1 MNLNNLLKDSL
12 YAKLF
17 APILLT
23 FGAIII
29 LMMVYIPS
37 ITKENAIAAAIPSAE
52 STAKQ
57 YKTIRSYYTKN
68 VVKKVL
74 ASSNIKPHFDHQGQT
89 GKIPLPATFIH
100 DISTELSS
108 KGVME
113 LKLYS
118 PFPFPNRSNRQ
129 LDSFGLEAW
138 EALNRNP
145 KQTFNRTDTING
157 KQVVRVAVA
166 DTMSAEGCVTCH
178 NNHPDTPKSDWKL
191 NDVRGVLEVQ
201 IPIDNLIIAGK
212 NLSTKII
219 TLMITGLIITI
230 GLLFFLFRQLISR
243 RLVEISNAMKEISD
257 GDGDLSQRLPTSTND
272 EVGRITQSFNH
283 FVEKLE
289 NSLKQISTQTHQ
301 LADTAQGLISTTEQL
316 QQETLCQQQET
327 DQVATA
333 MNEITATVQ
342 EVANFAATTASS
354 ADATNQETKNGREIV
369 ADNMQSVEKLSK
381 EIAEAA
387 EVVANLEADS
397 QNIGSVLDVIRGIAE
412 QTNLLALNAAI
423 EAARAGEQGRGFAV
437 VADEVRTLASRTQSS
452 TEEIQQMIE
461 QLQQRTKVAVS
472 SITKGNDSLQNS
484 LEHAS
489 HTNDVICS
497 IADSITNIHNLNTQI
512 ATAAEEQTAASE
524 EVNRNIHNI
533 ADVATRSS
541 ESSMQLLRSAEDINH
556 VVSAINKQLK
566 RFTSSD

>member
-1 MNLNNLLKDSL
+1 MNSLLNDSL
-12 YAKLF
+12 YTKLF
-17 APILLT
+17 APIVLI

-29 LMMVYIPS
+29 VMMVYIPS
-37 ITKENAIAAAIPSAE
+37 ITKENAIKSAIPSAE
-52 STAKQ
+52 STVKQ
-57 YKTIRSYYTKN
+57 YKAIRGYYTKK

-74 ASSNIKPHFDHQGQT
+74 ATSNIKPHFNHEGQA
-89 GKIPLPATFIH
+89 GRIPLPATFIH
-100 DISTELSS
+100 DISKEFSS
-108 KGVME
+108 KGIME

-118 PFPFPNRSNRQ
+118 AFPFPNRDQRQ

-138 EALNRNP
+138 KELNLNP
-145 KQTFNRTDTING
+145 KQTFSRTDEING

-166 DTMSAEGCVTCH
+166 DTMSADGCVNCH

-201 IPIDNLIIAGK
+201 IPIDNLIIAGR

-219 TLMITGLIITI
+219 TLMTFALIITI
-230 GLLFFLFRQLISR
+230 GVLFFLFRRLISR
-243 RLVEISNAMKEISD
+243 RLVDISNAMQDIAD
-257 GDGDLSQRLPTSTND
+257 GDGDLSQRLTSSSKD
-272 EVGRITQSFNH
+272 ELGGITTSFNN

-289 NSLKQISTQTHQ
+289 GSLKQIATQTHQ
-301 LADTAQGLISTTEQL
+301 LVDTAQGLISTTEQS
-316 QQETLCQQQET
+316 QQEILRQQQET

-333 MNEITATVQ
+333 MNEMTATVQ
-342 EVANFAATTASS
+342 EVANLAANTASS
-354 ADATNQETKNGREIV
+354 AESTNQETEHGRKIV
-369 ADNMQSVEKLSK
+369 TDNMQSVEKLSR
-381 EIAEAA
+381 EMAEAA
-387 EVVANLEADS
+387 EVVANLEDDS

-472 SITKGNDSLQNS
+472 SITKGNESLQTS
-484 LEHAS
+484 LEHAND
-489 HTNDVICS
+489 TNDVIGS
-497 IADSITNIHNLNTQI
+497 IADSTTNIYNLNIQI
-512 ATAAEEQTAASE
+512 ATAAEEQTAVSKE
-524 EVNRNIHNI
+524 INRNINNI
-533 ADVATRSS
+533 ADVAIKST
-541 ESSMQLLRSAEDINH
+541 ESSAQLLNSAEEINH

-566 RFTSSD
+566 QFTSCD